1 MNLFVLFSLINGITA
16 TLFGV
21 FVFLKNRKDLL
32 NKTFFLMSLG
42 VAIWSFGYCKWLLV
56 EEREIA
62 LFWSRA
68 LNFGATLIPI
78 FYLHW
83 VLGLLNLAE
92 KKKQPLIAGYLMT
105 FIFLCFSFTP
115 YYIKSVKPILSFPHW
130 PQAGPLYICF
140 LFLGYLGLV
149 GYGFYQLFKNRKT
162 APRERRAQIDYV
174 ILGTI
179 LGFGGGATNFP
190 LMFGV
195 SLLPPIGQ
203 PLVALYVLFLALA
216 VLRYHLFEIK
226 VILTE
231 LLVGIM
237 GVVLVV
243 LPFLMPTPNLK
254 ILTLAVFLL
263 FLIFGYYLVNATHK
277 EEGRREEAE
286 RMAVQERA
294 LRLRTERLTRARDQ
308 FILSSQHYFRTPLTS
323 IIGFLEMV
331 LDESYGKLPEK
342 VKEKLGLTSR
352 SVLELR
358 KRIEESLD
366 ISQFQ
371 IRKGKGIL
379 SLEEVRVEDLIK
391 NVIEELKPQAKEK
404 NLYLEVSFPENPLPK
419 MKLDKKRMFMVF
431 VNLIDNGIKHTLK
444 GGIKLF
450 LEYLKDKNSILF
462 SVKDTGIG
470 IPKEELPFIGQ
481 MPFERGRKA
490 KELTP
495 LGKGIGLY
503 LSRLVVEAHGGKLWA
518 ESEGIGKGSV
528 FYIELPVK

>member
-1 MNLFVLFSLINGITA
+1 MVNITNILTLITALTNLFLG
-16 TLFGV
+16 TLV
-21 FVFLKNRKDLL
+21 FVKGKRK
-32 NKTFFLMSLG
+32 
-42 VAIWSFGYCKWLLV
+42 
-56 EEREIA
+56 
-62 LFWSRA
+62 
-68 LNFGATLIPI
+68 
-78 FYLHW
+78 
-83 VLGLLNLAE
+83 LLNLSFTIFAFITAIWVFSNFLFTIRPNLFFMQSQYALGILVLPVALIWIYILVE
-92 KKKQPLIAGYLMT
+92 GTINFFKLIGISILGLSLSFPSYINGLLIKQIKVFSGGKYILTLGPYFNYYSV
-105 FIFLCFSFTP
+105 FIFLF
-115 YYIKSVKPILSFPHW
+115 YIFLLYKLIGGLRKSEGIKKL
-130 PQAGPLYICF
+130 
-140 LFLGYLGLV
+140 
-149 GYGFYQLFKNRKT
+149 QLK
-162 APRERRAQIDYV
+162 YV
-174 ILGTI
+174 LIGA
-179 LGFGGGATNFP
+179 LGFGGISIAVSFILP
-190 LMFGV
+190 FFGV
-195 SLLPPIGQ
+195 VMVGPYDAQSSLIF
-203 PLVALYVLFLALA
+203 VIFSTLAITK
-216 VLRYHLFEIK
+216 YHLFGIR
-226 VILTE
+226 VLLTE

>member
-1 MNLFVLFSLINGITA
+1 MVFLGTIVFIAFVLNFFLALFVYLKDPSKKINRLFGIFGFITAIWVFANFMTGIQQNLFWLKTTSAFGAFVPLSAVFWILELCDKKIT
-16 TLFGV
+16 
-21 FVFLKNRKDLL
+21 K
-32 NKTFFLMSLG
+32 
-42 VAIWSFGYCKWLLV
+42 
-56 EEREIA
+56 REIF
-62 LFWSRA
+62 LLS
-68 LNFGATLIPI
+68 G
-78 FYLHW
+78 
-83 VLGLLNLAE
+83 LGLFFFIISYFNDFIVANV
-92 KKKQPLIAGYLMT
+92 KRVYLGGFEGET
-105 FIFLCFSFTP
+105 GSLFVPYFI
-115 YYIKSVKPILSFPHW
+115 YIFGILSF
-130 PQAGPLYICF
+130 I
-140 LFLGYLGLV
+140 LFILISEYL
-149 GYGFYQLFKNRKT
+149 
-162 APRERRAQIDYV
+162 RAQGIRKLQISYV
-174 ILGTI
+174 ILGAI
-179 LGFGGGATNFP
+179 LYISTVLIVSFISPFFGIYKFT
-190 LMFGV
+190 
-195 SLLPPIGQ
+195 LLDSPSS
-203 PLVALYVLFLALA
+203 LFLLFFTALA
-216 VLRYHLFEIK
+216 ITRYHLFEIK

-277 EEGRREEAE
+277 EAKRREEAE
-286 RMAVQERA
+286 SMAVRERA

-470 IPKEELPFIGQ
+470 IPREELPFIGQ